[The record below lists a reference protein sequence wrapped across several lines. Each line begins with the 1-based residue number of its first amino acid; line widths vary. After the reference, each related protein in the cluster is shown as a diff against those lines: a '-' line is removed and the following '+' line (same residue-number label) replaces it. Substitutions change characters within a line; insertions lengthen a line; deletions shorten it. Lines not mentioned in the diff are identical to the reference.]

1 MTEHEQNI
9 INPPRPP
16 FHKGG
21 EIVGEVPL
29 CSPVFPLLKGRKFRC
44 RDLGGLNSLRGP
56 VGCRDLGGL
65 IWAREAPPLPPLIG
79 GERRGGASPLPCD
92 DIGAVFLGGGAGV
105 PETLPRVKFADYCP
119 KIAVRSDILAIESLK
134 IAVKLREIAV
144 EYGVVAV
151 WNREIALRSLIV
163 AVWNCKIALR
173 SLIVAVWNC
182 KIALR
187 SLILALFSHNI
198 ALLLI
203 IVALRNG
210 ILASDETQD
219 RYDGTNDR
227 SDRVYDLKNTTKENH
242 VKR

>member
-1 MTEHEQNI
+1 MLRNDKEHDFSE
-9 INPPRPP
+9 
-16 FHKGG
+16 K
-21 EIVGEVPL
+21 E
-29 CSPVFPLLKGRKFRC
+29 
-44 RDLGGLNSLRGP
+44 
-56 VGCRDLGGL
+56 
-65 IWAREAPPLPPLIG
+65 PPLPLLIE
-79 GERRGGASPLPCD
+79 GERRGGACLLSCD
-92 DIGAVFLGGGAGV
+92 DIGAGV

-151 WNREIALRSLIV
+151 WNREIALQGLIV
-163 AVWNCKIALR
+163 AVWKREIALR

-203 IVALRNG
+203 VVALRNG